1 MITMEIS
8 IIIPAY
14 NEEKRIQKTLERI
27 FSYMKEK
34 KHDFEII
41 VVDDGSKDKTV
52 ELVELFRK
60 KNSKGKKKADKNRI
74 KILKNIKNKGKG
86 HSVKR
91 GMLSGEKKWLLF
103 SDADL
108 STPIEE
114 IEKFEKYID
123 QYSIII
129 ASRNLKESQIKI
141 KQPKLR
147 STLGKIFPFVVNLFT
162 IRGIKDTQCGFKLF
176 RKDVAEKIFPLQ
188 TSKRFAFD
196 VEVLFIAK
204 KHGYKIKE
212 IPVIWINALGSK
224 VDPIND
230 SISMFFDLIR
240 FRFNSIIGK
249 YNKQ

>member
-34 KHDFEII
+34 KHNFEII

-60 KNSKGKKKADKNRI
+60 KNSKNSKDKNRI

-123 QYSIII
+123 QYLIII

-141 KQPKLR
+141 KQPKIR
-147 STLGKIFPFVVNLFT
+147 STLGKIFPLVVNLFT

-176 RKDVAEKIFPLQ
+176 RKDIAEKIFPLQ

-224 VDPIND
+224 VDPIKD

-240 FRFNSIIGK
+240 FRFNSICGK

>member
-91 GMLSGEKKWLLF
+91 GMLAGEKKWLLF

-224 VDPIND
+224 VDPIKD

-240 FRFNSIIGK
+240 FRFNSIMGR

>member
-123 QYSIII
+123 QYLIII

-141 KQPKLR
+141 KQPKIR

-224 VDPIND
+224 VDPIKD

-240 FRFNSIIGK
+240 FRFNSIMGR

>member
-8 IIIPAY
+8 IIVPAY

-34 KHDFEII
+34 KHDFEIV

-52 ELVELFRK
+52 EVVEIFRK
-60 KNSKGKKKADKNRI
+60 KKSKDKKDKDRI

-91 GMLSGEKKWLLF
+91 GMLAGEKKWLLF